1 MAVSEERG
9 RGFEELLLKLESN
22 DSQNN
27 DNRTRQRYLKLNHFP
42 VRATNNVNLNQEVY
56 PGFSQLYSIR
66 SVATHPS
73 LFTNFQRIT
82 TQLSG
87 RKVQQTKI

>member
-27 DNRTRQRYLKLNHFP
+27 DNRTRQRFEAQRLNKYGQL
-42 VRATNNVNLNQEVY
+42 TNAEFLLQN
-56 PGFSQLYSIR
+56 
-66 SVATHPS
+66 
-73 LFTNFQRIT
+73 
-82 TQLSG
+82 
-87 RKVQQTKI
+87 